1 MRYMMKQS
9 FSGTDELNTL
19 PRTFSLC
26 KYLECIIML
35 FDDCVYILYDVLLH
49 VDEPLNHQA
58 FEAAAY

>member
-1 MRYMMKQS
+1 MGLMNL
-9 FSGTDELNTL
+9 TNTL

-35 FDDCVYILYDVLLH
+35 IFDDCVYILYDALLH
-49 VDEPLNHQA
+49 VDERLNHQA